1 MRLGSE
7 QEVDGT
13 YTVRLP
19 LSLVFFKTR
28 LVTDTSR
35 HSYGKTEGT
44 KLDFLDMMSGI
55 GHCALHSEYYQFC
68 GNTCINIVLETTLAG

>member
-1 MRLGSE
+1 MGLGSE

-19 LSLVFFKTR
+19 LSLVFFETR

-35 HSYGKTEGT
+35 LSYGKTEGT
-44 KLDFLDMMSGI
+44 KLDVMSRI
-55 GHCALHSEYYQFC
+55 GLCALHSEYYQFC
-68 GNTCINIVLETTLAG
+68 GNICTNPETGKVH

>member
-1 MRLGSE
+1 MRLGFA

-19 LSLVFFKTR
+19 LSLVFIKTR
-28 LVTDTSR
+28 LITDASC

-44 KLDFLDMMSGI
+44 KLDFLDEMSGI
-55 GHCALHSEYYQFC
+55 GHCALHPEYYQFC
-68 GNTCINIVLETTLAG
+68 GNICTNPETGKVL